1 MADRA
6 ENNQLPEDDQPP
18 VTLSRSGKPIR
29 TRIRRKRSVSE
40 SLLSI
45 VLALEAILV
54 FFVALTVFGLK
65 ILDAPTALIGS
76 AVIIIALLVGGRV
89 LRYPRGVWVGWALQ
103 LALIATGFVFPLMFA
118 VGAGFVALW
127 IFCFIRGRQIDAQ
140 IAEQSPSPDSPTDKE

>member
-1 MADRA
+1 MADR
-6 ENNQLPEDDQPP
+6 P
-18 VTLSRSGKPIR
+18 
-29 TRIRRKRSVSE
+29 RIRRKRSVSE

-65 ILDAPTALIGS
+65 ILDAPTILIGA
-76 AVIIIALLVGGRV
+76 AVLIIAMLFGGRA
-89 LRYPRGVWVGWALQ
+89 LRYSWGVWVGWALQ
-103 LALIATGFVFPLMFA
+103 LALVATGIVFPLMFA

-140 IAEQSPSPDSPTDKE
+140 IAEQSPPSSPSSDSPAEKE